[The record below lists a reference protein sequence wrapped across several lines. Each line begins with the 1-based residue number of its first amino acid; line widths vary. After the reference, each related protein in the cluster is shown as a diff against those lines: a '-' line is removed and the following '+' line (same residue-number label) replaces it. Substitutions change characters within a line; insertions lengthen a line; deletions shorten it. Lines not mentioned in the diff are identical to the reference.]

1 MHASRVRG
9 VNRVNRNLEYIQS
22 ERKCIQHVFCDLAVG
37 VQSVVALVPSPTSSL
52 CIVEPFLSLQIFL
65 NYLQQVWQQLVL
77 RLDRSRPTDVVA
89 TLVCRFKRSNSIH
102 KVLTLVLVVLA
113 VIASTGVAAGADLS
127 IVNHPDIGKSIPK
140 VSTTGPS
147 TTWYSK
153 TWYSKTWYST
163 TWYSIDCGHE
173 RWTRRIR
180 GQHPRWV
187 VQYNLVLVQ
196 SPGPST
202 TGSCSGRER

>member
-22 ERKCIQHVFCDLAVG
+22 ERKCIQ
-37 VQSVVALVPSPTSSL
+37 SVVVRTPLVPSPTLSL
-52 CIVEPFLSLQIFL
+52 CISEPLSLHIFL

-77 RLDRSRPTDVVA
+77 RLDRSRMSLLWCA
-89 TLVCRFKRSNSIH
+89 SSNSIH
-102 KVLTLVLVVLA
+102 KVLTLVLVALA
-113 VIASTGVAAGADLS
+113 VIASTGATARADLS
-127 IVNHPDIGKSIPK
+127 IVNHSDIGKSIPK
-140 VSTTGPS
+140 VVPVQPSTTGYS

-173 RWTRRIR
+173 WWTRRIR
-180 GQHPRWV
+180 GQRHRWV